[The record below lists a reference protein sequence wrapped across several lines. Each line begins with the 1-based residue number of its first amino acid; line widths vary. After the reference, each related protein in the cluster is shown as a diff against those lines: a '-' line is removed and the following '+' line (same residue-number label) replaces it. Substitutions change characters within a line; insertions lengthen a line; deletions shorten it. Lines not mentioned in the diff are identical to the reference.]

1 MTAKVQTLRRNSLCL
16 AAAGTALCNVAMSN
30 IALAAPADEKKEEH
44 LYLSEQYTYDD
55 NLFRSAESDDVDVI
69 PGDPNDPNAPAR
81 DVSREDYI
89 NIITAGVGN
98 DFHMGQQTLRLK
110 GRVYDTSYQDND
122 YLDYTGGDAS
132 LQLDLRML
140 TALTGRLSGAYS
152 RKQADFANT
161 LGTDR
166 DLIET
171 QNYNGYLRYAVGPR
185 WSITA
190 GGGRIETDH
199 DLDRRQQENLQ
210 ADLGRVSIDYQTPS
224 QHSFG
229 VEYRYMDAKFPDALL
244 DVNGRSASDYEENA
258 ALAHFTYTATVR
270 TQFRVSA
277 GYVER
282 ERPGNS
288 QGNYKGDTWRA
299 EIDWKPRTKFSTL
312 FAAWRE
318 LKAYTDVESDY
329 FVSEGY
335 SLAPTWSPTE
345 KLMFALEVT
354 YEDQDYINTRDLVF
368 VGAQRN
374 DDVLSGLFTFT
385 YKPRDKLA
393 IELSYRGSDRDS
405 NRITRRYDAQ
415 TAGIG
420 VRWSVF

>member
-1 MTAKVQTLRRNSLCL
+1 MTAKARILRRHSLYL
-16 AAAGTALCNVAMSN
+16 AAGTALCHATVGGV
-30 IALAAPADEKKEEH
+30 ALAASPEEKREEH
-44 LYLSEQYTYDD
+44 FYLSEQFTYDD
-55 NLFRSAESDDVDVI
+55 NLFRAAESDDLGLIPVDPAD
-69 PGDPNDPNAPAR
+69 PGATPR
-81 DVSREDYI
+81 EVSREDYV
-89 NIITAGVGN
+89 NIITVGLGN

-110 GRVYDTSYQDND
+110 GSVYDARYQDND
-122 YLDYTGGDAS
+122 YLDHTGGNAS
-132 LQLDLRML
+132 AQLDLQML
-140 TALTGRLSGAYS
+140 TALSGRLAGAYS
-152 RKQADFANT
+152 RKLADFANT

-171 QNYNGYLRYAVGPR
+171 FNYNGYLRWALGPR

-190 GGGRIETDH
+190 GGARIETEH
-199 DLDRRQQENLQ
+199 DLNRRRQENLE

-224 QHSFG
+224 FHSFG
-229 VEYRYMDAKFPDALL
+229 IEYRYMDAKFPDAPV
-244 DVNGRSASDYEENA
+244 DVNGLSASDYEENA
-258 ALAHFTYTATVR
+258 ALARFTYTATIR

-282 ERPGNS
+282 ERRGNPE
-288 QGNYKGDTWRA
+288 GNYKGDVWRA
-299 EIDWKPRTKFSTL
+299 EIDWKPRVKFSTL

-329 FVSEGY
+329 FISDGF

-345 KLMFALEVT
+345 KLTLSLSVA
-354 YEDQDYINTRDLVF
+354 YEDQEYINTRDLEL
-368 VGAQRN
+368 VGEQRN

-385 YKPRDKLA
+385 YKPRDQLA

-405 NRITRRYDAQ
+405 NRINRRYDAQ

-420 VRWSVF
+420 IRWSVF